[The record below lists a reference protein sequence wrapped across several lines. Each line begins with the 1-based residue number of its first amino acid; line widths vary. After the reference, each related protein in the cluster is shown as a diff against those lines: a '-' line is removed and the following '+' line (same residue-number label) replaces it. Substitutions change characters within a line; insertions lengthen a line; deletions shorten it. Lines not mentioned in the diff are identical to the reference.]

1 MAVDAMNK
9 RQSAASSPAPPAAG
23 THQMV
28 ADPLALMAAR
38 AVTSLVLGALVV
50 AGAVLASVETDALW
64 PLGAL
69 VLAVFPV
76 VYGAV
81 LLYNLPAERKRFY
94 ATEVQRNEDLNNDSF
109 IGDPF
114 NRVPVKRE
122 GATVA
127 EVIVPHPS
135 GAARGEP
142 VMAGW
147 GVSKSDLVAFVFEA
161 ERSRGLKEVAW
172 VGEGVQRFI
181 LPSGSAVTQALFR
194 QVLAALAEHQLDG
207 QPMAAKEAQRWILKA
222 KAEAIALEMNLK

>member
-1 MAVDAMNK
+1 MIK
-9 RQSAASSPAPPAAG
+9 RQSAAAPVTSPAAS

-38 AVTSLVLGALVV
+38 AVTALVAGALVV
-50 AGAVLASVETDALW
+50 AGAVLGSLEADALW
-64 PLGAL
+64 PLLAL
-69 VLAVFPV
+69 VLAVYPV
-76 VYGAV
+76 VYGGV
-81 LLYNLPAERKRFY
+81 LLYNLPEERKKFY
-94 ATEVQRNEDLNNDSF
+94 AQEVERNEDLNQDGF
-109 IGDPF
+109 VGDPF

-147 GVSKSDLVAFVFEA
+147 GVSQSDLVAFVFEA
-161 ERSRGLKEVAW
+161 ERSRGLKETAW
-172 VGEGVQRFI
+172 VGEGVTRFI
-181 LPSGSAVTQALFR
+181 LPSGKAVTQALFR
-194 QVLAALAEHQLDG
+194 QVLAALADHEIDG

-222 KAEAIALEMNLK
+222 RAEAIALEMQP